1 MQLSTTLTPLA
12 LAAGVLL
19 SALSIAL
26 SPVFAQTPGSQ
37 RQDDAIADMAQ
48 AYKNQDRKRLAS
60 LLPQVRG
67 SVLEPW
73 G

>member
-1 MQLSTTLTPLA
+1 MQLPTILTPLA

-19 SALSIAL
+19 PAL
-26 SPVFAQTPGSQ
+26 SPAFAQTPPSK
-37 RQDDAIADMAQ
+37 RQDVAIADMAQ